1 MTARKLRGLFAIALV
16 VMAVGGLVVA
26 VRSVTDAG
34 KTRLTA
40 YFENSNGIYV
50 GDEVRILGVAV
61 GKIDTIE
68 PQPRRA
74 KVTFWVGDHYKIPAE
89 ATAVIIA
96 PSIVT
101 ARAIQ
106 LTPAYTGG
114 PALRDNAV
122 IPQQRTA
129 VPMEWDDL
137 RTQLSKLSQSLQPTR
152 EGGVSDLG
160 SYINTLADN
169 FRGQGANI
177 RESVKQLS
185 QSLSILGDHS
195 SDIFGTVKNL
205 SILVSALHD
214 STDLMRSL
222 NRNFAEVTGLVA
234 DDHGAVGRA
243 VTDLNTAVVDV
254 RQFVA
259 ENRDSLGTTSEL
271 LAKIAAALGDST
283 DDIKQLLHV
292 FPNTVANYVN
302 VFQPAQGA
310 ATVVLAGTNF
320 QNPIQFICSAIQAAS
335 RMNAEQ
341 SAKLCVQYLAPIV
354 KNRQYNFLG
363 PIGENFLVGAMARPN
378 ELTYSEPWL
387 RPDYVPPAAPS
398 QADAPLDSTGPRA
411 AEVPPDGVPIPGA
424 VSTDPQGGL
433 GGLMVPSGAGS

>member
-1 MTARKLRGLFAIALV
+1 
-16 VMAVGGLVVA
+16 
-26 VRSVTDAG
+26 
-34 KTRLTA
+34 
-40 YFENSNGIYV
+40 
-50 GDEVRILGVAV
+50 
-61 GKIDTIE
+61 
-68 PQPRRA
+68 
-74 KVTFWVGDHYKIPAE
+74 
-89 ATAVIIA
+89 
-96 PSIVT
+96 
-101 ARAIQ
+101 
-106 LTPAYTGG
+106 
-114 PALRDNAV
+114 
-122 IPQQRTA
+122 
-129 VPMEWDDL
+129 
-137 RTQLSKLSQSLQPTR
+137 
-152 EGGVSDLG
+152 
-160 SYINTLADN
+160 
-169 FRGQGANI
+169 
-177 RESVKQLS
+177 
-185 QSLSILGDHS
+185 
-195 SDIFGTVKNL
+195 
-205 SILVSALHD
+205 
-214 STDLMRSL
+214 MRSL

-234 DDHGAVGRA
+234 ADDGAVGRA

-271 LAKIAAALGDST
+271 LANIAAALGDST

-424 VSTDPQGGL
+424 VSTDPQSGL
-433 GGLMVPSGAGS
+433 GGLMVPAGAGS

>member
-1 MTARKLRGLFAIALV
+1 MTARRLRGLFAIALV

-89 ATAVIIA
+89 AKAVIIA

-205 SILVSALHD
+205 SILVSALQD

-222 NRNFAEVTGLVA
+222 NRNFAEVTGCLLY
-234 DDHGAVGRA
+234 
-243 VTDLNTAVVDV
+243 TSPSP
-254 RQFVA
+254 
-259 ENRDSLGTTSEL
+259 RDRS
-271 LAKIAAALGDST
+271 
-283 DDIKQLLHV
+283 
-292 FPNTVANYVN
+292 
-302 VFQPAQGA
+302 
-310 ATVVLAGTNF
+310 
-320 QNPIQFICSAIQAAS
+320 
-335 RMNAEQ
+335 
-341 SAKLCVQYLAPIV
+341 
-354 KNRQYNFLG
+354 
-363 PIGENFLVGAMARPN
+363 
-378 ELTYSEPWL
+378 
-387 RPDYVPPAAPS
+387 
-398 QADAPLDSTGPRA
+398 
-411 AEVPPDGVPIPGA
+411 
-424 VSTDPQGGL
+424 
-433 GGLMVPSGAGS
+433 